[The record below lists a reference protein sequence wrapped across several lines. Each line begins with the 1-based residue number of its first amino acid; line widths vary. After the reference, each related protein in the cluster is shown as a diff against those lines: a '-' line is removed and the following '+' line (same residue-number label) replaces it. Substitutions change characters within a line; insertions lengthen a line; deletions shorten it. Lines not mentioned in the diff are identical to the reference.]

1 MTVEIMA
8 AQTIRRVIRPRKKWQ
23 KNNNWHMKC
32 LPPHLSYDLKMIVK
46 GIKCE
51 NPDCKRYKH
60 MGGRPECHQKINS

>member
-1 MTVEIMA
+1 MAVELIA

-23 KNNNWHMKC
+23 KNNNWYMKC